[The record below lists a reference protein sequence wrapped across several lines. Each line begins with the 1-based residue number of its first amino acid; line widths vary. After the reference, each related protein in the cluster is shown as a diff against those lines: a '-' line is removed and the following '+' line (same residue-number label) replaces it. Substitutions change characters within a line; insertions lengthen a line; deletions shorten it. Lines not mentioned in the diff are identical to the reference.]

1 MATVINT
8 PATRDSSDN
17 GAAGWAVAV
26 AVLLAL
32 GLLALFVWP
41 GIVRNSAAPADTG
54 SNINVTLPGTGGTG
68 GGAGGGADTGGT
80 GGTGGAGGT
89 VTP

>member
-8 PATRDSSDN
+8 PATRDSDN

-26 AVLLAL
+26 AVLLAV

-41 GIVRNSAAPADTG
+41 GFVRNSAAPADSGT
-54 SNINVTLPGTGGTG
+54 NINVSLPGTNTGGTDTG
-68 GGAGGGADTGGT
+68 GGAVDPGA
-80 GGTGGAGGT
+80 
-89 VTP
+89 TPAQ